1 MLTSEEK
8 VALATGVL
16 AVAWA
21 MLFFLAFSIAVLVPL
36 G

>member
-16 AVAWA
+16 AVVWA
-21 MLFFLAFSIAVLVPL
+21 MLFFLAFGIAVLVPL